1 MSFARVS
8 VFDLGRAG
16 HPGRSPWTRSVG
28 RRAMASRCSGFSL
41 VELLVAVAIG
51 LVLTLA
57 VTIVLMRNERYG
69 RATTSINDID
79 QSATYAMFLLDQSL
93 RSAGS
98 GFASRAAET
107 VGCRLNVTR
116 GGVAALPR
124 SAAWPAPFAAFTQ
137 SPRAAPVLI
146 AKDQPAAGS
155 DVIAVMSGSAGE
167 GEAPAEVL
175 ALGPPL
181 GLRNTLGLR
190 ANDLLLLAD
199 GQNDCLVLQAGTPNA
214 SAGTVPL
221 VGDGSF
227 HTILGTHRSLVD
239 FGTPTTA
246 TVLVNLGNAGAAG
259 AVAPNPPRF
268 TLYGVGANRT
278 LFSMDMLGLEAVGP
292 QAIAEGVV
300 SLRAVYGIDTNGDGS
315 LDNWVDPGTSPWTAA
330 DLLAGTATSR
340 TQLAQIV
347 ALRVGMVLRT
357 SRVER
362 EVVAPASVTMFADLA
377 GLEQTHTIATAEQNY
392 RHRVYE
398 QTVPLRNVLLSRQ
411 P

>member
-1 MSFARVS
+1 MSRGRVS
-8 VFDLGRAG
+8 VFALGRPGPAG
-16 HPGRSPWTRSVG
+16 RTHRPVG
-28 RRAMASRCSGFSL
+28 CSAKSARCSGFSL
-41 VELLVAVAIG
+41 VELLVAVTIG

-57 VTIVLMRNERYG
+57 VTLVLMRNERYG
-69 RATTSINDID
+69 RATTSVNDID
-79 QSATYAMFLLDQSL
+79 QSATYSMYLLDQSL

-98 GFASRAAET
+98 GFANRAAET

-116 GGVAALPR
+116 SGVAALPR
-124 SAAWPAPFAAFTQ
+124 TAAWPAPFAGFTQ
-137 SPRAAPVLI
+137 SPRVAPVLVV
-146 AKDQPAAGS
+146 KDQPAAGS
-155 DVIAVMSGSAGE
+155 DLIAVMSGSAGE
-167 GEAPAEVL
+167 GETPAEVL

-181 GLRNTLGLR
+181 GLRNTLGLQD
-190 ANDLLLLAD
+190 NDLLLLAD
-199 GQNDCLVLQAGTPNA
+199 GQNDCLMLQAGTPDA
-214 SAGTVPL
+214 VARTVPL

-227 HTILGTHRSLVD
+227 HTTLGTHRSLVD

-268 TLYGVGANRT
+268 MLYGVGANRT

-292 QAIAEGVV
+292 QAIAEGAV
-300 SLRAVYGIDTNGDGS
+300 SLRAVYGLDTNGDGV

-330 DLLAGTATSR
+330 ELMAGTATSR

-347 ALRVGMVLRT
+347 ALRVGLVFRT
-357 SRVER
+357 SRLER
-362 EVVAPASVTMFADLA
+362 EVVAPASLTMFADLA
-377 GLEQTHTIATAEQNY
+377 GMEQTHTIDAAEQNY

-398 QTVPLRNVLLSRQ
+398 QTVPLRNVLLARQ